1 MKTKLKV
8 KPCHVIAGI
17 LLSIAGILFL
27 ALLWA
32 GIEQRTLLS
41 FPAGEI
47 IVAMGI
53 GLFALFA
60 VLGLT
65 KSHDCDM
72 KA

>member
-1 MKTKLKV
+1 MKPKLKV
-8 KPCHVIAGI
+8 KPCQVIAGI

-32 GIEQRTLLS
+32 GIEQQTIRS
-41 FPAGEI
+41 PPASEI
-47 IVAMGI
+47 IASAGVA
-53 GLFALFA
+53 LFALFA